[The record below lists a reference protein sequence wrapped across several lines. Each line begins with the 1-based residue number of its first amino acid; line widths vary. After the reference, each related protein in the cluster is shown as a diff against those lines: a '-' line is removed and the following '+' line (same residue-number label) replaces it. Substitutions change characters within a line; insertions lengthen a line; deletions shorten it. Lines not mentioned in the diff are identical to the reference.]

1 MQKAPWEPKAN
12 KEQTRESVV
21 KYRLQP
27 SLWDDNEKEIENL
40 QKHAEIRLNTTE
52 FRKTNAEIVLTMERF
67 V

>member
-40 QKHAEIRLNTTE
+40 QKHAEYHRIPFARSD
-52 FRKTNAEIVLTMERF
+52 KQQDGMIMGS
-67 V
+67 